1 MNLQII
7 AGPSGAG
14 KSTYIYRRIVD
25 EAQRNPKK
33 HYLILVPLQYSMQ
46 TQRILVFL
54 HPRRSIMNIDV
65 LSFER
70 LAYRVFDELGTKKT
84 QCLDETGKVLLLR
97 HAAAMIRDDLG
108 ILKRNIG
115 HRGYIDEVKSLISEL
130 MQYGYTPDDVSSMA
144 SGEALPA
151 TFREKAEDIEKL
163 YREFL
168 ALLDESMF
176 TQEQALSLLCEVA
189 DRSELLR
196 DSVIV
201 LDGYTGF
208 TPVQK
213 ELLGRIFPLV
223 DTVYACITCDP
234 DTDLYNK
241 GSEEGLFHMS
251 REESSFLISLAGEHL
266 CDPVIIDRGRGRFT
280 DSAEMAFLEQHIFRE
295 DGSTMSL
302 SGGVKENGLCDTA
315 ASLIRTR
322 NVNTELLYTA
332 EKIHELV
339 RTEKGLH
346 YRDIAVVCP
355 DVEAYRYSIE
365 RVYAASGIPVFLD
378 ERKQTQFNP
387 LTELVDAALDMV
399 KRRLS
404 YETVMRFLR
413 SGLTPLTVDET
424 DILDDYLY
432 EAAFRNTTYLSKPF
446 VRHTQDFHREEDLE
460 KVEAIR
466 AKLAEPLMRFYDAE
480 KSKTATVTQ
489 RLTALFGLLTDFDA
503 ERKLLERASSKEE
516 AGDMVS
522 ADLYRRMYGFLCD
535 LSDQMVSLLGDERMN
550 VSDFRDMLLDGLDAV
565 KPATVP
571 KSNDAVAFGD
581 LERTRLSD
589 VKVLFLIGAGDDQ
602 IPRSTDSGGIFSQ
615 EERTILADEGYE
627 LAPTDEQKSIR
638 QRFYLYLVLTKA
650 RERIYISYHEAGDDD
665 SGVGE
670 SYLFEEMRK
679 LFPGL
684 STREVRPDDPVF
696 LETEN
701 SADIVMTRGIRD
713 MVNSGV
719 SSDVK
724 DRTVSLLEVKSI
736 SGREDERRAFT
747 RAAFFENA
755 KTPLQKAVTEALY
768 GKNLLMSVS
777 RLETFA
783 ECAYTYFLQYGLRLR
798 ARKRNEFASLDLGNL
813 YHGAL
818 EKYAR
823 GLKDAGLTWDSLS
836 EADMQARL
844 LESFRAELGIFS
856 DTEIF
861 ADAREGHFSRQA
873 FSNLLFNTGIMT
885 EQIRAGSFVP
895 AYFEQEL
902 TGFSDPSDLT
912 VPIGDGRT
920 LSLTGKIDRI
930 DIASGAGAC
939 YVKIIDYKT
948 GKNRLDPTKIYA
960 GIQLQL
966 LVYLNAAIDAL
977 GRRTDR
983 KVLPGAVFYYHIKD
997 SRIDE
1002 TTPLTDLQLHDLLE
1016 KDLRPSGIVLNDSA
1030 VISALDAKLS
1040 TESGYYSPFVSI
1052 NTKKD
1057 GSIGASGSLLEEDS
1071 FNELRLFTRD
1081 KAASLGNSIA
1091 SGITDIN
1098 PYRTKN
1104 GSACKYCVYKGV
1116 CHFDTRLRGFY
1127 YRDIADSL
1135 SDSAADDG
1143 GRKQG
1148 ASLKALIARIV
1159 AEKEEKK

>member
-25 EAQRNPKK
+25 EAQQNPKK

-97 HAAAMIRDDLG
+97 HAAALIQDDLG
-108 ILKRNIG
+108 ILRRNIG
-115 HRGYIDEVKSLISEL
+115 RRGYIDEVKSLISEL
-130 MQYGYTPDDVSSMA
+130 MQYGYTPDDVADMA
-144 SGEALPA
+144 SGDLPS

-176 TQEQALSLLCEVA
+176 TQEQVLSLLCEVA

-234 DTDLYNK
+234 DTDLYNE

-266 CDPVIIDRGRGRFT
+266 CDPVIIDRGQGRFT
-280 DSAEMAFLEQHIFRE
+280 DSAEMAFLEEHIFRE

-315 ASLIRTR
+315 VNLIRTR

-404 YETVMRFLR
+404 YEIVMRFLR

-466 AKLAEPLMRFYDAE
+466 VKLAEPLMRFYDAE

-489 RLTALFGLLTDFDA
+489 RLTALFGLLTDFDV
-503 ERKLLERASSKEE
+503 ERKLHERASSKEE

-550 VSDFRDMLLDGLDAV
+550 VSDFRDPE
-565 KPATVP
+565 K
-571 KSNDAVAFGD
+571 FF
-581 LERTRLSD
+581 R
-589 VKVLFLIGAGDDQ
+589 
-602 IPRSTDSGGIFSQ
+602 IPCNQ
-615 EERTILADEGYE
+615 
-627 LAPTDEQKSIR
+627 Q
-638 QRFYLYLVLTKA
+638 
-650 RERIYISYHEAGDDD
+650 
-665 SGVGE
+665 
-670 SYLFEEMRK
+670 
-679 LFPGL
+679 
-684 STREVRPDDPVF
+684 
-696 LETEN
+696 
-701 SADIVMTRGIRD
+701 
-713 MVNSGV
+713 
-719 SSDVK
+719 
-724 DRTVSLLEVKSI
+724 
-736 SGREDERRAFT
+736 
-747 RAAFFENA
+747 
-755 KTPLQKAVTEALY
+755 
-768 GKNLLMSVS
+768 
-777 RLETFA
+777 
-783 ECAYTYFLQYGLRLR
+783 
-798 ARKRNEFASLDLGNL
+798 
-813 YHGAL
+813 
-818 EKYAR
+818 
-823 GLKDAGLTWDSLS
+823 
-836 EADMQARL
+836 
-844 LESFRAELGIFS
+844 
-856 DTEIF
+856 
-861 ADAREGHFSRQA
+861 
-873 FSNLLFNTGIMT
+873 
-885 EQIRAGSFVP
+885 
-895 AYFEQEL
+895 
-902 TGFSDPSDLT
+902 
-912 VPIGDGRT
+912 
-920 LSLTGKIDRI
+920 
-930 DIASGAGAC
+930 
-939 YVKIIDYKT
+939 
-948 GKNRLDPTKIYA
+948 
-960 GIQLQL
+960 
-966 LVYLNAAIDAL
+966 
-977 GRRTDR
+977 
-983 KVLPGAVFYYHIKD
+983 
-997 SRIDE
+997 
-1002 TTPLTDLQLHDLLE
+1002 
-1016 KDLRPSGIVLNDSA
+1016 
-1030 VISALDAKLS
+1030 
-1040 TESGYYSPFVSI
+1040 
-1052 NTKKD
+1052 
-1057 GSIGASGSLLEEDS
+1057 
-1071 FNELRLFTRD
+1071 
-1081 KAASLGNSIA
+1081 
-1091 SGITDIN
+1091 
-1098 PYRTKN
+1098 
-1104 GSACKYCVYKGV
+1104 
-1116 CHFDTRLRGFY
+1116 
-1127 YRDIADSL
+1127 
-1135 SDSAADDG
+1135 
-1143 GRKQG
+1143 
-1148 ASLKALIARIV
+1148 
-1159 AEKEEKK
+1159 